1 VKPYRHPRAALA
13 ALAVAASLLMLCL
26 APRPALAGTA
36 ARSVAQK
43 GMTIGFIQIDLTN
56 PFHIDQA
63 RGATEAGRRYGFTV
77 QNLSGHGSVNQ
88 QIQEF
93 NNLVNQHAA
102 AIMLLPIDV
111 SAFGPAL
118 DRARRAGIPVLVLY
132 SASPKATMSSG
143 FDEYQTG
150 ALVGRYAVGLLA
162 KKYGKPQGQ
171 VAVLQGI
178 LAQGLNRDR
187 TGGFVDEMRKHAG
200 ITVVSQQGTDWLPD
214 KAAAVMQDW
223 LVRYPKLALVYG
235 LSDTITV
242 PAINVAARQNRVSP
256 IMFTSVDGD
265 PIGLTAIQQG
275 KLQCTAVYAPIY
287 AGFHFGEMA
296 YNLVKG
302 KPHPAVDNLR
312 SFLIT
317 PANVGAGIK
326 MENAM
331 SANIKTFNFDQGL
344 DQLIKQY

>member
-1 VKPYRHPRAALA
+1 MKPYRHSRA
-13 ALAVAASLLMLCL
+13 AVAALVAVAALLLPSL
-26 APRPALAGTA
+26 APRVALAHA
-36 ARSVAQK
+36 ARTVAAA
-43 GMTIGFIQIDLTN
+43 GMTVGFIQIDLTN

-88 QIQEF
+88 QLQEF
-93 NNLVNQHAA
+93 NNLIDQHVA

-111 SAFGPAL
+111 TAFGPAL

-143 FDEYQTG
+143 FDERETG
-150 ALVGRYAVGLLA
+150 ALVARYAVGLLT
-162 KKYGKPQGQ
+162 KKYGKAQGQ
-171 VAVLQGI
+171 VAILQGI
-178 LAQGLNRDR
+178 VAQGLNKDR
-187 TGGFVDEMRKHAG
+187 TGGFVDEMRQHAG
-200 ITVVSQQGTDWLPD
+200 VTIVSQQGTDWLPD

-223 LVRYPKLALVYG
+223 LVRYPNLALVYG

-242 PAINVAARQNRVSP
+242 PAINVAARENRVGP

-287 AGFHFGEMA
+287 AGFRFGEMA
-296 YNLVKG
+296 YNLAKG
-302 KPHPAVDNLR
+302 KPRLR
-312 SFLIT
+312 
-317 PANVGAGIK
+317 N
-326 MENAM
+326 
-331 SANIKTFNFDQGL
+331 
-344 DQLIKQY
+344 